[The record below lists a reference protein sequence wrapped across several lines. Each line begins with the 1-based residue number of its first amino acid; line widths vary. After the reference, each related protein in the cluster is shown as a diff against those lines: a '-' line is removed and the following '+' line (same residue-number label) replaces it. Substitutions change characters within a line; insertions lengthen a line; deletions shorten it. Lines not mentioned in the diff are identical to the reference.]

1 MVNYFA
7 FEAQMKDR
15 VIDLLKP
22 VMVKQLE
29 DEETNKTIAYSFNR
43 LSERLEKLEG
53 TFDLNKGK
61 NAMFDLLMETIN
73 EYE

>member
-53 TFDLNKGK
+53 TFDLNRGK

>member
-61 NAMFDLLMETIN
+61 HAMFDLLMETIN